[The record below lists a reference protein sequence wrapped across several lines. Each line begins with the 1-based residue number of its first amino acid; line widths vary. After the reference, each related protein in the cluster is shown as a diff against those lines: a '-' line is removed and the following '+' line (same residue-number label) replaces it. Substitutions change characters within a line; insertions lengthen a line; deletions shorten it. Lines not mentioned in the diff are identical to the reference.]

1 MPRKKFASGAFCF
14 ARSRNLS
21 PKAPEDII
29 PLAEKHNFPA
39 SIIPPYAGDRAA
51 IGRAIQA
58 TSCGLYREGFLLR
71 PIRRTSTEV
80 VYGIVAERKNDAEE
94 KLDHQ
99 HEATVV
105 WRAEPDSS
113 VVVGDHP
120 IARRVADN
128 YASLRGKLVAEDW
141 SATVTR
147 ELENLGAVPFRQDGR
162 VFWCPPQHLDTV
174 ARFGK
179 FLGEVGVTLVMAE
192 IEAETVPVVTEVV
205 TENVHDQLDKLA
217 AEVAKFDGKQKPS
230 TYKRR
235 LAEYQQLRERA
246 ILYRDA
252 LGVGVEKTEVAL
264 EELENKVSSML
275 DLRQQSVVHRDGS
288 VDGPAKKKK
297 RRRKKKKADKLTFA
311 GAEFVK
317 AESDTPNELV
327 FTSSDE
333 MAKGAVAGLEAMGLT
348 DQWQQAGSGVEVSI
362 RNSGP
367 KGAETSIR
375 LKLPVGMTVKKAGA
389 ALGALGIGIS
399 S

>member
-1 MPRKKFASGAFCF
+1 MSNKKFASGAFTF
-14 ARSRNLS
+14 TRARGLE
-21 PKAPEDII
+21 PKRPEDII
-29 PLAEKHNFPA
+29 PLAEKHGFSE

-94 KLDHQ
+94 KLDHE
-99 HEATVV
+99 HMATIV

-113 VVVGDHP
+113 VVVGDHA
-120 IARRVADN
+120 IARRVAEN
-128 YASLRGKLVAEDW
+128 FEKLRGKLVAEDW

-147 ELENLGAVPFRQDGR
+147 ELENLGAVPFREDGR
-162 VFWCPPQHLDTV
+162 IYYCPPQHLDTV

-192 IEAETVPVVTEVV
+192 IESETMPVVTEVV
-205 TENVHDQLDKLA
+205 TENMSDQLDKLA
-217 AEVAKFDGKQKPS
+217 AEVAQFDGKQKPS

-235 LAEYQQLRERA
+235 LSEYQQLRERA

-264 EELENKVSSML
+264 EELEHKVSSML
-275 DLRQQSVVHRDGS
+275 DLRQQTVVRRDGS
-288 VDGPAKKKK
+288 VDGPAKKTKPQRKK
-297 RRRKKKKADKLTFA
+297 RKAEKLTFA

-317 AESDTPNELV
+317 AESDTPDELV
-327 FTSSDE
+327 FVSGDE

-375 LKLPVGMTVKKAGA
+375 LKLPEDMTVKKAGT
-389 ALGALGIGIS
+389 ALGALGIGVG
-399 S
+399 